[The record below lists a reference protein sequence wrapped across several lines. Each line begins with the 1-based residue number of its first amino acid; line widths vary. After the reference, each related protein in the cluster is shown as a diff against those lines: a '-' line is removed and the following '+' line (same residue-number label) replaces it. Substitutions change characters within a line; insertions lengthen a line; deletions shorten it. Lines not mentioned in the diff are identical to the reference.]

1 MITAIYGQY
10 DELENFLFRSWQS
23 MKERFRKKIL
33 PVIHISFRKVLTKE
47 SLDNFEKYA
56 KGLKVDT
63 PPSTEN
69 SEDESI
75 EREMNQ
81 ALAQSTPIS
90 SRCSFTSFCL
100 SFKRYRKV
108 FVFKGKSP
116 EVLFDA
122 KLCNQVPSLSLSRCR
137 TPTLLKI

>member
-1 MITAIYGQY
+1 MLFWAYTFILDWNRKSIPNYKFLWNSDTAILYCQHGEC
-10 DELENFLFRSWQS
+10 DKSFFRSWQS

-81 ALAQSTPIS
+81 ALAQSTPIT
-90 SRCSFTSFCL
+90 SRCSFTSFFGL
-100 SFKRYRKV
+100 SFKRYR
-108 FVFKGKSP
+108 
-116 EVLFDA
+116 EVIIFS
-122 KLCNQVPSLSLSRCR
+122 NQ
-137 TPTLLKI
+137 I

>member
-10 DELENFLFRSWQS
+10 DEFDHFLFRSWQS

-56 KGLKVDT
+56 KGMKVDT

-81 ALAQSTPIS
+81 ALAQSTPIT
-90 SRCSFTSFCL
+90 SRCSFTSFW
-100 SFKRYRKV
+100 SV
-108 FVFKGKSP
+108 FMCSGFFNSTCS
-116 EVLFDA
+116 A
-122 KLCNQVPSLSLSRCR
+122 KKQ
-137 TPTLLKI
+137 LLLTTTILTIKIRSS

>member
-10 DELENFLFRSWQS
+10 DELDNFLFRSWQS

-100 SFKRYRKV
+100 SFKTYREVFIFSYELRTYLLLYPRYLV
-108 FVFKGKSP
+108 
-116 EVLFDA
+116 
-122 KLCNQVPSLSLSRCR
+122 
-137 TPTLLKI
+137 

>member
-1 MITAIYGQY
+1 
-10 DELENFLFRSWQS
+10 

-63 PPSTEN
+63 PPSTQN

-81 ALAQSTPIS
+81 ALAQSTPITS
-90 SRCSFTSFCL
+90 SEKYITQEQFQRLQGMPLMSDF
-100 SFKRYRKV
+100 Y
-108 FVFKGKSP
+108 
-116 EVLFDA
+116 
-122 KLCNQVPSLSLSRCR
+122 
-137 TPTLLKI
+137 LK

>member
-1 MITAIYGQY
+1 MANNI
-10 DELENFLFRSWQS
+10 FFFRSWQS

-33 PVIHISFRKVLTKE
+33 PVVHISFRKVLTKE

-75 EREMNQ
+75 EREMDQ

-90 SRCSFTSFCL
+90 SRCSFMSFCL
-100 SFKRYRKV
+100 SIGKFLFLVINREHTCYYTLV
-108 FVFKGKSP
+108 F
-116 EVLFDA
+116 
-122 KLCNQVPSLSLSRCR
+122 
-137 TPTLLKI
+137 

>member
-1 MITAIYGQY
+1 MTSFYGILILLY
-10 DELENFLFRSWQS
+10 YIANRVNVTNLFFRSWQS

-81 ALAQSTPIS
+81 ALAQSTPIT
-90 SRCSFTSFCL
+90 SRCSFTSFFGL
-100 SFKRYRKV
+100 SFKRYREV
-108 FVFKGKSP
+108 FIFSY
-116 EVLFDA
+116 
-122 KLCNQVPSLSLSRCR
+122 KLR
-137 TPTLLKI
+137 TYQLHTI

>member
-1 MITAIYGQY
+1 
-10 DELENFLFRSWQS
+10 

-81 ALAQSTPIS
+81 VLAQSTPIT

-100 SFKRYRKV
+100 SFKRYR
-108 FVFKGKSP
+108 
-116 EVLFDA
+116 EVSIFSY
-122 KLCNQVPSLSLSRCR
+122 KLRTYLLHTKPSLI
-137 TPTLLKI
+137 LKLNMSCDFEIGSNNM